1 MTERGGMGKIFMLI
15 GKSASGKDHIY
26 KKLLED
32 GRLHLKPLTLYTTR
46 PMRAGEKNGK
56 EYYFSNREQ
65 YESLRKAGKII
76 EERVYPTV
84 HGDWYYFTADDGQIN
99 GNEDYL
105 TIGTLQSLIKMKEY
119 FGDGRVKPLYV
130 ESDAYL
136 RLQRSIGRER
146 KQKSPEYKEVCRRF
160 LADEEDF
167 SEDKIKS
174 AGIDIRF
181 SNDAELKDCINEL
194 RKYIR
199 KETEN
204 DG

>member
-1 MTERGGMGKIFMLI
+1 MGKIFMLI
-15 GKSASGKDHIY
+15 GKSASGKDHVY

-32 GRLHLKPLTLYTTR
+32 RSLHFKPLTLYTTR
-46 PMRAGEKNGK
+46 PMRAGEQNGR
-56 EYYFSNREQ
+56 EYYFSNKEQ
-65 YESLRKAGKII
+65 FEAFRKAGKII

-99 GNEDYL
+99 DSEDYL

-119 FGDGRVKPLYV
+119 FGDDRVRPLYI

-146 KQKSPEYKEVCRRF
+146 KQRSPEYKEVCRRF

-167 SEDKIKS
+167 SEEKIKN

-181 SNDAELKDCINEL
+181 ANDTELADCINKL
-194 RKYIR
+194 REYIR
-199 KETEN
+199 KETRN